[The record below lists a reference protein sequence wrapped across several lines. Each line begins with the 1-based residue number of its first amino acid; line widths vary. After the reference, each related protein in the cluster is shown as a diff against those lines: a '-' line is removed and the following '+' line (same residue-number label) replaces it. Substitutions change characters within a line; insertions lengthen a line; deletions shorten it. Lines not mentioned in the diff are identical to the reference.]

1 MIRKLLCWLG
11 FHNYERIEM
20 IKYINN
26 CKDNKGNTIINVKP
40 FYRKQCKHCKHIKDE
55 I

>member
-11 FHNYERIEM
+11 YHNYKRIEM
-20 IKYINN
+20 VKYVNQGN
-26 CKDNKGNTIINVKP
+26 DNKGNTIFNVKP
-40 FYRKQCKHCKHIKDE
+40 YYRKQCKHCQHIKE